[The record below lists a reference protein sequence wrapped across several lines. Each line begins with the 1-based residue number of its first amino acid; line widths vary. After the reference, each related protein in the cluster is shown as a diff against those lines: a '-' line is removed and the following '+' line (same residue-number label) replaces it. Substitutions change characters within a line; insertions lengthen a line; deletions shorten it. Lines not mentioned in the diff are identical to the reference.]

1 MLQKGAPA
9 SEVKLFIPNLGG
21 SQVAT
26 SANIVSDEDQAPR
39 QNGCLNDTR
48 PLLQLRS
55 LRSNCIRYLYNTIIS
70 KINFGGICKFK
81 EKVKLESVH
90 ATDFHFWY
98 MAL

>member
-55 LRSNCIRYLYNTIIS
+55 LRSNCIRYLYDTIIS
-70 KINFGGICKFK
+70 KINFGSICKFN
-81 EKVKLESVH
+81 L
-90 ATDFHFWY
+90 
-98 MAL
+98 